1 MTPLEKQMKE
11 EADLAEVED
20 EKTEASIRK
29 VLETEG
35 FFKRLRP
42 YNKPLINVVIGVC
55 VSVI

>member
-1 MTPLEKQMKE
+1 MKE